1 MTSENFRPFSL
12 FLGRVLY
19 DKMFTINKWYSEIN
33 CLYRYDTNKFAYLCD
48 AAKVSN
54 KFRDSIRFESSLS
67 LAFS

>member
-1 MTSENFRPFSL
+1 MTSENFLLFSV

-19 DKMFTINKWYSEIN
+19 DKMFTINKCYNEIN
-33 CLYRYDTNKFAYLCD
+33 CRYRYHTNKFAYLCD

-54 KFRDSIRFESSLS
+54 KFLRFESSGS